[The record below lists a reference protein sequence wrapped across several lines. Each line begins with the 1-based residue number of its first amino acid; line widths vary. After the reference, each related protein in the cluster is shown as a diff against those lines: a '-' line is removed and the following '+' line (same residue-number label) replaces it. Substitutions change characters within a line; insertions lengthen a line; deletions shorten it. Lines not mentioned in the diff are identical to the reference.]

1 MGRFLIKAE
10 GNEGNN
16 KGSYQLN
23 STQLNCNCY
32 SPAFFFHGEVAVAY
46 IIWETEISC
55 DWNCC
60 LVVCVNQMKG

>member
-10 GNEGNN
+10 GNEVNN
-16 KGSYQLN
+16 KGS
-23 STQLNCNCY
+23 Y
-32 SPAFFFHGEVAVAY
+32 SPAFFFHGDAAVVY